1 MAAHGWVHNGRVVF
15 LTDQETAMSETPFES
30 PAEDVV
36 EQRTDVRPDEID
48 QEAVGGRWDG
58 PRWEADPAD
67 AQEQE
72 VEVPIDEDEWR

>member
-1 MAAHGWVHNGRVVF
+1 
-15 LTDQETAMSETPFES
+15 MSETPFES